1 MPPEPAVPTTGAV
14 DPAAHA
20 VSAVEEAPAASPS
33 DAPRPTLAT
42 LPLTLLIQAAAS
54 AATIAPAVAAPALL
68 PRLEV
73 GAVAV
78 GIYIALVYLAAMGSS
93 QWGAAL
99 VKRWGPIRT
108 SQVALGA
115 TALGLMLVALPHV
128 AAAAFGALLIG
139 AGYGPI
145 TPASSEI
152 LARTTPPE
160 RYALV
165 FSVKQTGV
173 PVGGALAGLLVPTVL
188 GHQGPVWAL
197 ALIAAL
203 CVLGALLSE
212 VLRGDLDA
220 LRDPAA
226 PLPTLARLAQPMRFV
241 ASHAV
246 LCTLALCSLVFSA
259 VQVCVSSYLV
269 SFLTHDLRWT
279 LVAAGVGLAAAQ
291 VAGVVGRVLWGVLAD
306 RSGEARGAL
315 IGLAV
320 AMALCGL
327 AMPWLTPS
335 MPHAAVTAVLG
346 AYGATA
352 IGWNGVFLATIARVV
367 PLEQAA
373 LATSGCLFFTYF
385 GVVVGPP
392 LFGATGGALGAL
404 GPSFALL
411 ALPLAWSLWQ
421 LWHWRARV
429 A

>member
-1 MPPEPAVPTTGAV
+1 VINAPPPTI
-14 DPAAHA
+14 
-20 VSAVEEAPAASPS
+20 
-33 DAPRPTLAT
+33 AT

-68 PRLEV
+68 LRLNV
-73 GAVAV
+73 GAVGV
-78 GIYIALVYLAAMGSS
+78 GIYIALVYLAAMVSS

-99 VKRWGPIRT
+99 VKRWGPIRS
-108 SQVALGA
+108 SQVCLAFA
-115 TALGLMLVALPHV
+115 ALGLMLVALPHTG
-128 AAAAFGALLIG
+128 AAGLGALLIG

-165 FSVKQTGV
+165 FSIKQTGV
-173 PVGGALAGLLVPTVL
+173 PVGGALAGLLVPSVL
-188 GHQGPVWAL
+188 GLAGPVWAL

-203 CVLGALLSE
+203 CVLGALLAQA
-212 VLRGDLDA
+212 LRGELDG

-226 PLPTLARLAQPMRFV
+226 PLPTLARLTQPMRFV

-246 LCTLALCSLVFSA
+246 LRTLALCSLVFSA

-279 LVAAGVGLAAAQ
+279 LVAAGAALAVAQ
-291 VAGVVGRVLWGVLAD
+291 VAGVAGRVLWGVLAD
-306 RSGEARGAL
+306 RRGEARSTL
-315 IGLAV
+315 LGLAV

-327 AMPWLTPS
+327 AMPWLRPATPQV
-335 MPHAAVTAVLG
+335 AVIALLI

-385 GVVVGPP
+385 GVVIGPP
-392 LFGATGGALGAL
+392 LFGAAGTALGTL
-404 GPSFALL
+404 GPPYALL
-411 ALPLAWSLWQ
+411 ALPLAWALWK
-421 LWHWRARV
+421 LSRWESRRA
-429 A
+429 

>member
-1 MPPEPAVPTTGAV
+1 MR
-14 DPAAHA
+14 AA
-20 VSAVEEAPAASPS
+20 AAGRLS
-33 DAPRPTLAT
+33 TLAT

-68 PRLEV
+68 LRLNA
-73 GAVAV
+73 GAIAV
-78 GIYIALVYLAAMGSS
+78 GLFVALVYVAAMLSS

-99 VKRWGPIRT
+99 VRRWGPIRT
-108 SQVALGA
+108 SQIALA
-115 TALGLMLVALPHV
+115 ISALGLMLVAVPHV
-128 AAAAFGALLIG
+128 AVASVGALLIG

-173 PVGGALAGLLVPTVL
+173 PIGGALAGLLVPTVL
-188 GHQGPVWAL
+188 GLAGPVGAL
-197 ALIAAL
+197 ALIGAL
-203 CVLGALLSE
+203 CVLGALLAE
-212 VLRGDLDA
+212 VLRGELDT

-226 PLPTLARLAQPMRFV
+226 PLPTLARLTQPMRFV

-246 LCTLALCSLVFSA
+246 LGTLALCSLVFSA

-279 LVAAGVGLAAAQ
+279 LVAAGVALAAAQ

-306 RSGEARGAL
+306 RRGEARSAL

-327 AMPWLTPS
+327 VMPWLNPAT
-335 MPHAAVTAVLG
+335 PHAAVTALLV

-373 LATSGCLFFTYF
+373 LATSGCLFFTFF
-385 GVVVGPP
+385 GVVIGPP
-392 LFGATGGALGAL
+392 LFGAAGSALGTL
-404 GPSFALL
+404 GPSYALL
-411 ALPLAWSLWQ
+411 TLPLGWSLWK
-421 LWHWRARV
+421 LWRWEIRRP
-429 A
+429 